1 MKKIADENLESF
13 YRYQWYLFNVQDS
26 SMEWDELVVLPKYK
40 LIINIEVKSGAQIQ
54 ALKKASSQTVKHL
67 GFFKKMFG
75 AVLSH
80 EWKFVKGACTP
91 NLEEVSGDSPCK
103 YCRDFI
109 VLASDMLDMIPW
121 IQNVIGNCN
130 IFKKEEYDT
139 EYKDLLVGLLGFA
152 CMINTSATNQLIIDP
167 LDLSKTTEMK
177 LIAKNIGI
185 DGENELNG
193 EMKEVALENRNK
205 KHEYLCYMLTPEQM
219 KAIKDTSPILFVHG
233 DFGTGKTYVLKEKAK
248 MYAKE
253 NPEERIAFMNLTQI
267 NGPPGVIKE
276 YNGFAIMDLIA
287 INDFEDYHNI
297 EVVTC
302 RTLFEHYQKHKS
314 EIRLKY
320 NGFIQIHD
328 LVENYLKHNEYVLI
342 DEFPDYQERG
352 KSFFLLKTSMNFQ
365 HN

>member
-91 NLEEVSGDSPCK
+91 NLEVDSGDSPCK

-109 VLASDMLDMIPW
+109 VSASDMVDMIPW
-121 IQNVIGNCN
+121 IQNVIRNYKK
-130 IFKKEEYDT
+130 FKKEEYDT

-152 CMINTSATNQLIIDP
+152 CMINTSITNQLIIDP
-167 LDLSKTTEMK
+167 LDLSKQTEMK

-185 DGENELNG
+185 DGEN
-193 EMKEVALENRNK
+193 VALEDRNNK
-205 KHEYLCYMLTPEQM
+205 YEYLCYMLTPEQM
-219 KAIKDTSPILFVHG
+219 NAIKDTSTILFVDG

-248 MYAKE
+248 MYAKA
-253 NPEERIAFMNLTQI
+253 NPEERIAFMNLTNI
-267 NGPPGVIKE
+267 NGPPGHIDE
-276 YNGFAIMDLIA
+276 YKGFAIMDLIA
-287 INDFEDYHNI
+287 INDFEDFHNI

-302 RTLFEHYQKHKS
+302 RTLFEHYQKYKS
-314 EIRLKY
+314 EIPKTNIGYIR
-320 NGFIQIHD
+320 IHE
-328 LVENYLKHNEYVLI
+328 LVENYLKHNEYEYVLI
-342 DEFPDYQERG
+342 DELPECTG
-352 KSFFLLKTSMNFQ
+352 KGKYFFV
-365 HN
+365 